1 MYVTKSCSI
10 NWQNQSYQRINLK
23 EEQKSVM
30 VLISGDK
37 TGTISKHHGKETIKM
52 QKRLPNIKKKKNSQ
66 K

>member
-1 MYVTKSCSI
+1 M
-10 NWQNQSYQRINLK
+10 NLK

-52 QKRLPNIKKKKNSQ
+52 QKRLPNIKKKNSQ